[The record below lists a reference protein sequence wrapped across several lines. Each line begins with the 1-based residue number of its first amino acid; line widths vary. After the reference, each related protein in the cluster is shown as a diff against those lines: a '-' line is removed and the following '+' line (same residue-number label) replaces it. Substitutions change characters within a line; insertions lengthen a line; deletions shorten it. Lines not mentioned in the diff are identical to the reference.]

1 MLVPMV
7 QKITKPDGKCGL
19 RYNFHAGQLRAWNST
34 KRFPSII
41 AGAQSGKTAF
51 LPLWLHREIERCGP
65 GDYLAVSPSYKLM
78 SLKMLPEFVTHF
90 GAARLNL
97 GEYRAAD
104 RTFVYHD
111 GSVKIFFGHAADPE
125 SLESA
130 TAKAAVCDE
139 AGQKRFRL
147 GSWEAIQRRL
157 GIHQGR
163 CLIGTTPYDLGW
175 LKQRLYDPWIA
186 AGRNHPEIDVIG
198 FSSLANPAFPRA
210 EYERARRE
218 LPRNRF
224 DLFYRGI
231 FTTPPGLI
239 YDCFKTETHTCPP
252 FAIPD
257 HWPRYL
263 GLDFGGVNTAGVFI
277 AEELKPA
284 PEPLYPGA
292 PEKKGEPTGR
302 LFAYRVYGPCG
313 GKNAKQHTTAL
324 IAGEPARPVA
334 VGGAG
339 SEDQWRMEF
348 AAAGLGVR
356 EPPVSEV
363 EVGIDRV
370 YGTVQRGELCVFS
383 DLHGLLDEFGSYSR
397 EVDELG
403 SVGEKIEDK
412 ETFHRLDALRYV
424 LSFLRGGK
432 RKLTVW
438 A

>member
-1 MLVPMV
+1 MR
-7 QKITKPDGKCGL
+7 PDGTRGL
-19 RYNFHAGQLRAWNST
+19 RYNFHAGQLRAWRSA
-34 KRFPSII
+34 KRWPCII
-41 AGAQSGKTAF
+41 AGNQSGKTSF
-51 LPLWLHREIERCGP
+51 LALWLHREIQTCGP

-78 SLKMLPEFVTHF
+78 ALKMLPEFIAHF

-97 GEYRAAD
+97 GTLHAAD
-104 RTFVYHD
+104 RVFTYHD

-125 SLESA
+125 SLESS
-130 TAKAAVCDE
+130 TARAAVCDE

-186 AGRNHPEIDVIG
+186 SDRDHPEIDIIG
-198 FSSLANPAFPRA
+198 FSSLANPAFPRS

-239 YDCFKTETHTCPP
+239 YDCFDTTRHTCPP
-252 FAIPD
+252 FVIPE

-263 GLDFGGVNTAGVFI
+263 GLDFGSVNTAGIFL
-277 AEELKPA
+277 AEELKPLPPPPYA
-284 PEPLYPGA
+284 GA
-292 PEKKGEPTGR
+292 PQPKGEPTGR
-302 LFAYRVYGPCG
+302 LFVYRVYGPCG
-313 GKNAKQHTTAL
+313 GKNAKQHVAAL
-324 IAGEPARPVA
+324 IAGEPCRPVT

-348 AAAGLGVR
+348 ATAGLGVR

-370 YGTVQRGELCVFS
+370 YGTVQRGELQVFS
-383 DLHGLLDEFGSYSR
+383 DQHGLLDELGSYSR

-403 SVGEKIEDK
+403 NVGEKIEEK
-412 ETFHRLDALRYV
+412 ESYHRLDALRYAIAY
-424 LSFLRGGK
+424 LRGGK
-432 RKLTVW
+432 KKLSVF